1 METIKVSTRLTAEE
15 RETILNYN
23 SLDKVW
29 TMDSMVP
36 KQFRKAL
43 KQGWTPLVEYVYED
57 GTVCGMV
64 LTAPEKAITIRNPNK
79 VRVMSELQ
87 MNNLHGHTDD
97 ENEDD
102 E

>member
-1 METIKVSTRLTAEE
+1 METIKLSTRLTAEE

-29 TMDSMVP
+29 IMDSMVP

-87 MNNLHGHTDD
+87 MNNLHGHSD
-97 ENEDD
+97 EDEDD

>member
-1 METIKVSTRLTAEE
+1 MKTIKLSTRLIAEE

-23 SLDKVW
+23 SIDKMW

-79 VRVMSELQ
+79 VRVMSERQ
-87 MNNLHGHTDD
+87 MNNLHGHKDD
-97 ENEDD
+97 EDEDG